1 MKCQI
6 LQFRSILLLI
16 LLVPLSGQPKVSVD
30 LGMGFYEPTMKGFD
44 KILNSGTAVDAKGKA
59 ATIWGQIKSSY

>member
-44 KILNSGTAVDAKGKA
+44 NNDGVAFPTGNIITRNMLINFA
-59 ATIWGQIKSSY
+59 